1 MATTP
6 DIAALTAAMQRI
18 APVQLAE
25 EWDNVGLLV
34 GSAGDR
40 VRRILVC
47 IDLTEAVLDEAVRKK
62 ADAIVAYHPPI
73 FSPRKSITDADA
85 GGRILLRAI
94 SSGIAIHSPH
104 TAADAAT
111 GGVNDWLADG
121 LGDGTRHAINPAS
134 ELPASETVKII
145 TYGPAEWID
154 RIRTGLASVGA
165 GVIGEYEI
173 CSIEIQAMG
182 TYRGGERSN
191 PVRGR
196 RGRLERVEEVRLEM
210 VCGDRGLAA
219 AIDCIRSL
227 HPYEEP
233 PIEIYRQEAR
243 PNQSIGAGRLVTLD
257 RGASIATITERLRDH
272 LGTDR
277 FTVDTADRRRRHGRI
292 GLCAGSGAELLDP
305 AIDQGCT
312 LFLTGEL
319 KHHDV
324 LHAASRGCAV
334 ILAGHTN
341 TERGW
346 LKVLRRRLREDLKVE
361 VSISR
366 SDRDPLRTA

>member
-1 MATTP
+1 M
-6 DIAALTAAMQRI
+6 
-18 APVQLAE
+18 
-25 EWDNVGLLV
+25 
-34 GSAGDR
+34 
-40 VRRILVC
+40 
-47 IDLTEAVLDEAVRKK
+47 
-62 ADAIVAYHPPI
+62 
-73 FSPRKSITDADA
+73 
-85 GGRILLRAI
+85 
-94 SSGIAIHSPH
+94 
-104 TAADAAT
+104 
-111 GGVNDWLADG
+111 
-121 LGDGTRHAINPAS
+121 
-134 ELPASETVKII
+134 
-145 TYGPAEWID
+145 
-154 RIRTGLASVGA
+154 
-165 GVIGEYEI
+165 
-173 CSIEIQAMG
+173 
-182 TYRGGERSN
+182 
-191 PVRGR
+191 
-196 RGRLERVEEVRLEM
+196 
-210 VCGDRGLAA
+210 
-219 AIDCIRSL
+219 
-227 HPYEEP
+227 
-233 PIEIYRQEAR
+233 
-243 PNQSIGAGRLVTLD
+243 VTLD